1 MKISVIIPT
10 LNEADQLPDVL
21 WRLSKADQSVEVIV
35 SDGGSTDDTCRIAQS
50 WGAQLVEGACGRG
63 QQLIRGVKAASG
75 DALLFLHAD
84 TKLPLNAITQILQTL
99 EDTNIIG
106 GNFELKFDGGTEFA
120 SWLNGY
126 YAWLRSNGFYYG
138 DSAIFVRRDVY
149 DVIGGIRPISLME
162 DYDFVRRMERAGQTA
177 CLNSPGAVTSS
188 RRFQDRK
195 PWRIYWQWLYLHAL
209 FHLRVPSDVLAW
221 LYRSKRHSPAADE
234 PKHIKSDK
242 SALGY

>member
-10 LNEADQLPDVL
+10 LNEAHQLPEAL
-21 WRLSKADQSVEVIV
+21 WRLSKANQDVEVIV
-35 SDGGSTDDTCRIAQS
+35 SDGGSADDTCRIAQT
-50 WGAQLVEGACGRG
+50 WGAQVVEGASGRG
-63 QQLIRGVKAASG
+63 QQLMRGVNAATG

-84 TKLPLNAITQILQTL
+84 TKLPLNAPTQIAQAFK
-99 EDTNIIG
+99 DTNFIG
-106 GNFELKFDGGTEFA
+106 GNFALKFDGGTDFA

-138 DSAIFVRRDVY
+138 DSAVFVRRDAY
-149 DVIGGIRPISLME
+149 DAIGGIRPISLME
-162 DYDFVRRMERAGQTA
+162 DYDFVRRMERAGQTV

-188 RRFQDRK
+188 RRFKDRK

-209 FHLRVPSDVLAW
+209 FHARVPSGVLAW
-221 LYRSKRHSPAADE
+221 LYRSKRHSPAAE
-234 PKHIKSDK
+234 QPKHSKSGK